1 MARSPRAI
9 PVVAAAAFVA
19 AGCGSAPASHS
30 GAGAPGT
37 ATPASARTPGTGTP
51 AASPPPPGTG
61 ATMTITL
68 AANQKTYTIRVG
80 DRLRVYLRGTSAQR
94 WLTPLA
100 SGIAVAPVPD
110 PAGTLQIGVT
120 SGSFAAVRPGRAV
133 VTSVRPP
140 CRITIPQG
148 KNELE
153 PAFPLHKS
161 YPVQDC
167 APGRRFTAWINV
179 LR

>member
-1 MARSPRAI
+1 
-9 PVVAAAAFVA
+9 
-19 AGCGSAPASHS
+19 
-30 GAGAPGT
+30 
-37 ATPASARTPGTGTP
+37 
-51 AASPPPPGTG
+51 
-61 ATMTITL
+61 MTITL
-68 AANQKTYTIRVG
+68 AGNQKTYTIRVG
-80 DRLRVYLRGTSAQR
+80 ERLRVYLRGTSAQR

-120 SGSFAAVRPGRAV
+120 GGSFTAVRPGRAV

-140 CRITIPQG
+140 CRIAIPQG
-148 KNELE
+148 KNDVE

-179 LR
+179 RR

>member
-1 MARSPRAI
+1 A
-9 PVVAAAAFVA
+9 VAFVA
-19 AGCGSAPASHS
+19 AGCASAQAAHS
-30 GAGAPGT
+30 GAGAPAT
-37 ATPASARTPGTGTP
+37 ATPAPARTPGTGPPGTSP
-51 AASPPPPGTG
+51 PPPPPGTG

-68 AANQKTYTIRVG
+68 AGNQKTYTIRVG
-80 DRLRVYLRGTSAQR
+80 DRVRVYLRGTRAQR

-100 SGIAVAPVPD
+100 SGIAVAPVAD

-120 SGSFAAVRPGRAV
+120 GGSFAAVRPGRAV

-140 CRITIPQG
+140 CRVAIPAG
-148 KNELE
+148 TNGVE
-153 PAFPLHKS
+153 PAFPLHQS

-167 APGRRFTAWINV
+167 APGRRFTVWINV

>member
-1 MARSPRAI
+1 MSRSPRAI
-9 PVVAAAAFVA
+9 PLVAAAVIVA
-19 AGCGSAPASHS
+19 AGCGSAQASHS
-30 GAGAPGT
+30 GAAAPAT
-37 ATPASARTPGTGTP
+37 ASRTPGPSTP
-51 AASPPPPGTG
+51 ATSPPPPGTG

-68 AANQKTYTIRVG
+68 AGNQRTYTIRVG
-80 DRLRVYLRGTSAQR
+80 ERVRVYLRGTRAQR
-94 WLTPLA
+94 WLIPLA

-120 SGSFAAVRPGRAV
+120 GGSFTAVRPGRAV
-133 VTSVRPP
+133 LTSVRPP

-148 KNELE
+148 KNDLE